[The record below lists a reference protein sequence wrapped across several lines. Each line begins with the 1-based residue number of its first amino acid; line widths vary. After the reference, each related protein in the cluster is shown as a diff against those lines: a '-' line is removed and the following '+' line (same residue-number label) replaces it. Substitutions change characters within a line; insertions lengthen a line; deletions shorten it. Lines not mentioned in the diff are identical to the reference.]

1 MSERVFHDTIRIER
15 MLPATIAEVFA
26 ALADPE
32 ARQRW
37 GKPSDDTALVYD
49 KTDFRVGGT
58 DIGRCGPKGNL
69 VYRIETSY
77 RDIVPSQRIVSTE
90 TVYEDAQPLSVALLT
105 VVLEPA
111 DSGTKLTFT
120 AQVAAFGSEAMIAG
134 NRAGFTAAF
143 QRLDNEFQNLS
154 GGENHD

>member
-15 MLPATIAEVFA
+15 VLPATIAEVFA
-26 ALADPE
+26 AFADPN

-49 KTDFRVGGT
+49 RTDFRVGGT
-58 DIGRCGPKGNL
+58 DIGHCGPKGNL

-77 RDIVPSQRIVSTE
+77 RDIVQDQRIISVE
-90 TVYEDAQPLSVALLT
+90 TVHENARPLSAALLT
-105 VVLEPA
+105 VVLCPA
-111 DSGTKLTFT
+111 DGGTKLTFT
-120 AQVAAFGSEAMIAG
+120 AQVAAFGSAAMIAG

-143 QRLDNEFQNLS
+143 QRLDDEFRNLS
-154 GGENHD
+154 GGESHD